1 MAIATR
7 RRSFAR
13 AMLMTAL
20 LLAATGSAAS
30 ESAQSDGAESA
41 SGAAGQAS
49 SESASA
55 EQAASECLD
64 SPPLKTTFRQS
75 ETSADAAQVVYAD
88 CTIVTITA
96 TTTSDGTKSIDAS
109 DMGIQVVE
117 SFPQVDQVILA
128 KNAIAT
134 IEESDDDAVVA
145 LTLDNNQVTSVG
157 ENDLTDGVT
166 SLSLRNNSIS
176 TLQAFALGNSLLDL
190 DMSDNSIPK
199 LSNWEM
205 PTHLESFTC
214 EDCDVQIIAGVSFP
228 SSMSLST
235 FDLVNSAVSSFE
247 VSNSSVQIFEDLGE
261 VQVTT
266 TGTNCSDTRATL
278 RVVRSMNLCVLSDAD
293 FDDKYSLGGSASS
306 TSGND
311 TSGGGQA
318 GGGNGSGLSSWMMLA
333 MICLGALLACVLG
346 GLAFVVYRRRQKLR
360 DRALKDEESLAFESD
375 ASSSSKAMTKFVPGN
390 SATMTRTGRTDS
402 APDTLLGNS
411 ALLYV
416 ANDIRTDDEV
426 LQYRL
431 LQEDVVRGKLI
442 AKGGYGAVYLATF
455 QNETVVMKQLLP
467 DRARNKRWLVG
478 FMDEIRISASLD
490 HPKIVR
496 FLGVTWSSLLDIS
509 MVIEYMPHGDLSSA
523 LQKQLQR
530 ETRDERARDGYS
542 WFHSVGDGDNLK
554 CKSLIAL
561 DIAEAMVYL
570 HSFESPIIHRDLK
583 PKNVLLSDTW
593 EAKLTDFGISRER
606 SEDQTMTAEIGTI
619 SWIAPEVLRGEQYSE
634 KADVYSFGVILT
646 ELDTC
651 RRPYSD
657 GLPDDDNR
665 GGSNKHSNTRI
676 AVLVSAGSL
685 KPNVH
690 ADCPRS
696 VRQLVDKCLSY
707 DPEDRPSALQIHY
720 ELRNLELGDE
730 ELADSGRRMTRTRS
744 KSSNGQ
750 SGRRPFNASKVLDG
764 NSVTSLAVDELPS
777 TVTTLSLKDN
787 GLSSLS
793 DFSFGD
799 KLLGLDASDN
809 TIPDLSGWEMPP
821 QLQVFTCRGC
831 DVKELSGVILP
842 PSGSLTSLDLTDS
855 AVASFEVANSSFPLL
870 QGLGWMAL
878 TTTNATCS
886 DASATRELVQSVGLC
901 VLSDAVYSNKYSLAA
916 ASASQ
921 GISEKPESGGPQN
934 STQPIVDVGGSGTPK
949 DDATSWMLVAMISG
963 AALLLVLIGGVVA
976 YLIHR
981 HRRTHSSKDF
991 TEESVSDCHLVDE
1004 EATSSNAGCGVDTAG
1019 DTITRTLRSGTRTTE
1034 TSGAAGSDKR
1044 RGTASSSR
1052 SGPSLRALA
1061 NDIRTDGEMLRFRLL
1076 QQEVVRGKLLA
1087 KGGYGAVYLAS
1098 FRGQT
1103 VVMKQL
1109 LPDRARDPRM
1119 LHSFMDEIRVCA
1131 SLDHPKVVAFL
1142 GFTFSSLADLA
1153 VVLEHM
1159 PHSDLA
1165 SLLHRQLQRET
1176 RDPAARDAYGWF
1188 HSTRAS
1194 GRGLKC
1200 KSLVALDIAEAMVYL
1215 HSFESPI
1222 IHRDLKPK
1230 NVLLSDTW
1238 EAKLTD
1244 FGVSR
1249 ERSEDQTMTAE
1260 IGTISWIAPEVLRGE
1275 RYSEKADVYSF
1286 GVILTELDT
1295 CRRPYSDGLPTD
1307 SNRKRSNTR
1316 IAVLVSAGALR
1327 PSLAPDCPRS
1337 VRDLVAKCLD
1347 VDPSKRP
1354 SALQLHFELRNLEL
1368 AIEELATS
1376 GRRLR
1381 RARSAPRRVNSRPPR
1396 RSTAHNGRRKRSE
1409 PQLVR
1414 PEQ

>member
-7 RRSFAR
+7 RRSFVR
-13 AMLMTAL
+13 VMLMAAL
-20 LLAATGSAAS
+20 LLAATSSAAS
-30 ESAQSDGAESA
+30 ESAQSDGTESA

-64 SPPLKTTFRQS
+64 SPPSKTTFRQS

-96 TTTSDGTKSIDAS
+96 TTTSDGTTSIDAS

-117 SFPQVDQVILA
+117 SFPQVDQV
-128 KNAIAT
+128 
-134 IEESDDDAVVA
+134 
-145 LTLDNNQVTSVG
+145 TLDNNQVTSVG

-176 TLQAFALGNSLLDL
+176 SLQACAFGSSLLDL

-214 EDCDVQIIAGVSFP
+214 EDCDIQIIAGVSFP

-235 FDLVNSAVSSFE
+235 FDLVNSAISSFE
-247 VSNSSVQIFEDLGE
+247 ISNSSVQIFEDLGDI
-261 VQVTT
+261 QVTT

-306 TSGND
+306 TNGND

-318 GGGNGSGLSSWMMLA
+318 AGGSGSGLSSWMMLA

-360 DRALKDEESLAFESD
+360 DRTLKDEESLAFESD
-375 ASSSSKAMTKFVPGN
+375 ASSSSKATTKFVPGN

-583 PKNVLLSDTW
+583 PKNVLLSDTC

-665 GGSNKHSNTRI
+665 GGNNKHSNTRI

-744 KSSNGQ
+744 KSSNGH
-750 SGRRPFNASKVLDG
+750 SGRRPFSASKVLDG

-831 DVKELSGVILP
+831 DVKELSGLILP

-855 AVASFEVANSSFPLL
+855 AVTSFEVANSSFPLL
-870 QGLGWMAL
+870 EGLGWMAL
-878 TTTNATCS
+878 TTTDATCS

-901 VLSDAVYSNKYSLAA
+901 VLSDAVYSSKYSLVA

-921 GISEKPESGGPQN
+921 GISENSDSGGPQN
-934 STQPIVDVGGSGTPK
+934 NTQPVVDVGGGSGNPK
-949 DDATSWMLVAMISG
+949 DDSASWMLVAMISG

-981 HRRTHSSKDF
+981 HRRAHNVKDF
-991 TEESVSDCHLVDE
+991 TEGSVSDCHLVDE
-1004 EATSSNAGCGVDTAG
+1004 EATSSNVGCGVDTAG

-1034 TSGAAGSDKR
+1034 TSGAVGSDKR
-1044 RGTASSSR
+1044 RGTSSSR
-1052 SGPSLRALA
+1052 SGPSSRTLA
-1061 NDIRTDGEMLRFRLL
+1061 NDIRTDDEMLRFRLL

-1098 FRGQT
+1098 FRDQA

-1109 LPDRARDPRM
+1109 LPNRARDPRM

-1131 SLDHPKVVAFL
+1131 SLDHPKVVTFL

-1153 VVLEHM
+1153 VVLEYM
-1159 PHSDLA
+1159 PHGDLA

-1244 FGVSR
+1244 FGISR

-1295 CRRPYSDGLPTD
+1295 CRRPYSDGLPTE
-1307 SNRKRSNTR
+1307 SNRGGSNKHTNTR

-1337 VRDLVAKCLD
+1337 VRALVAKCLD

-1376 GRRLR
+1376 GRRLC

-1396 RSTAHNGRRKRSE
+1396 RSTAHHGRRKRSE

-1414 PEQ
+1414 PEH